1 MTEAE
6 AEAEAEAAGDATDAG
21 EPAVAGIAGAETDG

>member
-1 MTEAE
+1 MMT
-6 AEAEAEAAGDATDAG
+6 EAEAAGDATDAG